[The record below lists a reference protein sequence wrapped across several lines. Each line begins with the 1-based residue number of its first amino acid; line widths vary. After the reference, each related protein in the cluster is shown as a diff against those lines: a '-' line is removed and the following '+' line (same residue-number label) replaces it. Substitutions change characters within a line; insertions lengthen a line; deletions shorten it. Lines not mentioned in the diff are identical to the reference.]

1 MILANATNVIYN
13 GNGAQ
18 AVYYNGNKI
27 WPTATPFPTKGWSA
41 SGHIYTGNY
50 GGSTSMFASNLVIDH
65 FYGCKSSQTGA
76 TFNNA
81 SSYIY
86 ASVTLND
93 DSTYRLY
100 TAGLYGS
107 SKNYS
112 MGVTADLSAFQK
124 ASASAGF
131 NWTSY
136 ASAYLT
142 GTGEA
147 SGMSASR
154 KFNGVESWTAK
165 ESGSVGRSAMINT
178 ALQTFHYVFSYSAL
192 SSQNPF
198 NGLEYYNYNGQ
209 TPNKRTVITLSG
221 YWTASGV
228 L

>member
-27 WPTATPFPTKGWSA
+27 WPTATPFPTRGWSA

-50 GGSTSMFASNLVIDH
+50 DATAMRASNIVVDH
-65 FYGCKSSQTGA
+65 FYGFKSSQTGSRYNIASA
-76 TFNNA
+76 TINA
-81 SSYIY
+81 SVYI
-86 ASVTLND
+86 NNKK
-93 DSTYRLY
+93 TYYLS
-100 TAGLYGS
+100 TAGLNGS

-112 MGVTADLSAFQK
+112 MGVTADMSTLQVY
-124 ASASAGF
+124 SASAGF

-136 ASAYLT
+136 ASAYLS
-142 GTGEA
+142 GTGAA

-154 KFNGVESWTAK
+154 KFNGVETWSANQ
-165 ESGSVGRSAMINT
+165 SGSVGRSALIDT

-198 NGLEYYNYNGQ
+198 DGLEYYNFNGQ
-209 TPNKRTVITLSG
+209 TPNTRTKITLSG

-228 L
+228 LI

>member
-18 AVYYNGNKI
+18 AVYYNGTKV

-50 GGSTSMFASNLVIDH
+50 SGTSIYAQDLVVDH

-76 TFNNA
+76 IYNNA
-81 SSYIY
+81 SSLIY
-86 ASVTLND
+86 ASVTINNE
-93 DSTYRLY
+93 STYRLY
-100 TAGLYGS
+100 TAGLAGS
-107 SKNYS
+107 STNYS
-112 MGVTADLSAFQK
+112 MGVTADMSAFQR

-136 ASAYLT
+136 ASAFLS
-142 GTGEA
+142 GTGAA
-147 SGMSASR
+147 SGMNASR
-154 KFNGVESWTAK
+154 QFNGVEGETAK
-165 ESGSVGRSAMINT
+165 ESGSVGRSAMTNT
-178 ALQTFHYVFSYSAL
+178 ALQTFHYVFSYSAK

-198 NGLEYYNYNGQ
+198 NGLKYYNYNGQ
-209 TPNKRTVITLSG
+209 TPNNRTMVTLSG

>member
-18 AVYYNGNKI
+18 AVYYNGTKI

-50 GGSTSMFASNLVIDH
+50 GATAMFAHSLVVDH
-65 FYGCKSSQTGA
+65 LYGCKSSQTGV
-76 TFNNA
+76 FYNNA
-81 SSYIY
+81 SSTINAKVEINNSSDYYI
-86 ASVTLND
+86 S
-93 DSTYRLY
+93 
-100 TAGLYGS
+100 TAGLHGS

-112 MGVTADLSAFQK
+112 MGITADMSSFQVY
-124 ASASAGF
+124 SASAGF

-136 ASAYLT
+136 ASAYLS
-142 GTGEA
+142 GTGDA

-154 KFNGVESWTAK
+154 KFNGVENWTAK
-165 ESGSVGRSAMINT
+165 ESGSVGRSALTET
-178 ALQTFHYVFSYSAL
+178 ALQTFHYVFAYSAL

-198 NGLEYYNYNGQ
+198 NGLKYYNYNGQ
-209 TPNKRTVITLSG
+209 TPNTRTRITLSG

-228 L
+228 LI